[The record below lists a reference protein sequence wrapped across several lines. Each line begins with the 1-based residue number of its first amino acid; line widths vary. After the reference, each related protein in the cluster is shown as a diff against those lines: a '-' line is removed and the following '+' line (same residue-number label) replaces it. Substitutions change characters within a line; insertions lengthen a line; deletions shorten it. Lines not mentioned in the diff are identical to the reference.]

1 MRALLKGKRLLLLIS
16 LWTTA
21 HACLAA
27 GEVNRSWEE
36 LMRSIISSKEVV
48 VTRMNSARVEGKVLS
63 LTAESITVN
72 ARVLVSRSP
81 DVFKKMDG
89 EVPRSD
95 VFRVRYA
102 GIQRRHILWG
112 LLIGGAVAAAVL
124 PSTEDRHKGE
134 AAVMG
139 ALFIGFPIGG
149 VVGAAWPPGPPLY
162 EAEKVV
168 RKAP

>member
-27 GEVNRSWEE
+27 GKVNRSWEE
-36 LMRSIISSKEVV
+36 LMLSIDSSKEVV
-48 VTRMNSARVEGKVLS
+48 VTRMNSTKVEGKVLS

-81 DVFKKMDG
+81 DVFKKMDV
-89 EVPRSD
+89 EVSRGD

-102 GIQRRHILWG
+102 GIQRRHIVWG
-112 LLIGGAVAAAVL
+112 MLIGGAAAAAVMASASENPDWDFILFGL
-124 PSTEDRHKGE
+124 P
-134 AAVMG
+134 V
-139 ALFIGFPIGG
+139 GG
-149 VVGAAWPPGPPLY
+149 VVGAALPLGPLLY